1 MTDTN
6 SNDLLKKRMTSPLIN
21 KDPNASLPS
30 EMPMTMTLDQV
41 HVSDVLPRMKKNES
55 YNDLKESIRTS
66 GLDQAP
72 IVTKRPGD
80 DFYIIAKGGNTRL
93 EILKELYEETGDP
106 KFFRFNCVYQK
117 WQSESISIVGHLK
130 ENGLRSDYTFI
141 EKSLGV
147 SKLKSIYE
155 SDLNKPLS
163 YRELSSKLKEDGYP
177 ISHVLLSKMINTV
190 ELLYPF
196 IPEIS
201 KAGLSR
207 NNAEKILQL
216 RATCE
221 KKWKDIDEL
230 KSRDFNNEFGLI
242 LTQFDLS
249 PEIFSYER
257 LQDEVLGH
265 FSTLFKISYDDLNFD
280 LLSSKKIDDNSAN
293 KNKNDDKP
301 DLIEDDF
308 KDNYED
314 KEKVLNENQHHE
326 QDDLDGQGDLGGQS
340 STKKNINVFSLKI
353 SYEDNIS
360 SESIYEMIDENV
372 DEIKNNFNVEENQ
385 DLNNFLDSLTN
396 KSVMGGNI
404 YLNIDILLNSTSI
417 NDFVL
422 VRIFKLIKLI
432 KLLKEKN

>member
-1 MTDTN
+1 MTNTN

-30 EMPMTMTLDQV
+30 EMPMTITLDQV

-55 YNDLKESIRTS
+55 YNDLKESIRSS

-72 IVTKRPGD
+72 IITKRPGD

-93 EILKELYEETGDP
+93 EILKELYEETADP
-106 KFFRFNCVYQK
+106 AFFRFNCVYQK
-117 WQSESISIVGHLK
+117 WQSESKSIVGHLK

-155 SDLNKPLS
+155 SDLNKSLS
-163 YRELSSKLKEDGYP
+163 YREMSSKLKEDVYP

-196 IPEIS
+196 IPEIF

-216 RATCE
+216 RTTCE
-221 KKWKDIDEL
+221 KKWKDSDIDEL
-230 KSRDFNNEFGLI
+230 KSRDFNDEFGLI

-280 LLSSKKIDDNSAN
+280 LLSSKKIDDNDN
-293 KNKNDDKP
+293 KVDKEKNENDKP
-301 DLIEDDF
+301 NIIEDDF
-308 KDNYED
+308 KDNNTNTNTSYEELEHG
-314 KEKVLNENQHHE
+314 EKNE
-326 QDDLDGQGDLGGQS
+326 DDSDI
-340 STKKNINVFSLKI
+340 KKNINVFSLKI

-360 SESIYEMIDENV
+360 QESIFKIIDGTI
-372 DEIKNNFNVEENQ
+372 DEIKNNVNFEENQ

-396 KSVMGGNI
+396 ESVMGGNTH
-404 YLNIDILLNSTSI
+404 LNIDILFDSNI
-417 NDFVL
+417 DDFVL

-432 KLLKEKN
+432 KLLKEKY

>member
-1 MTDTN
+1 MTNTN

-21 KDPNASLPS
+21 KDPNASIPS
-30 EMPMTMTLDQV
+30 EMPMTITLDQV

-55 YNDLKESIRTS
+55 YNDLKESIRSS

-72 IVTKRPGD
+72 IITKRPGD

-93 EILKELYEETGDP
+93 EILKELYEETADP
-106 KFFRFNCVYQK
+106 AFFRFNCVYQK
-117 WQSESISIVGHLK
+117 WQSESKSIVGHLK

-155 SDLNKPLS
+155 SDLNKSLS

-196 IPEIS
+196 IPEIF

-216 RATCE
+216 RTTCE
-221 KKWKDIDEL
+221 KKWKDSDIDEL
-230 KSRDFNNEFGLI
+230 KSRDFNDEFGLI

-280 LLSSKKIDDNSAN
+280 LLSSKKIDDNDN
-293 KNKNDDKP
+293 KVDKEKNENDKP
-301 DLIEDDF
+301 NIIEDDF
-308 KDNYED
+308 KDNNTNTNTSYEELEHG
-314 KEKVLNENQHHE
+314 EKNE
-326 QDDLDGQGDLGGQS
+326 DDSDI
-340 STKKNINVFSLKI
+340 KKNINVFSLKI

-360 SESIYEMIDENV
+360 QESIFKIIDGTI
-372 DEIKNNFNVEENQ
+372 DEIKNNVNFEENQ

-396 KSVMGGNI
+396 ESVMGGNTH
-404 YLNIDILLNSTSI
+404 LNIDILFDSNI
-417 NDFVL
+417 DDFVL

-432 KLLKEKN
+432 KLLKEKY

>member
-1 MTDTN
+1 MTNTN

-30 EMPMTMTLDQV
+30 EMPMTITLDQV

-55 YNDLKESIRTS
+55 YNDLKESIRSS

-72 IVTKRPGD
+72 IITKRPGD

-93 EILKELYEETGDP
+93 EILKELYEETADP
-106 KFFRFNCVYQK
+106 AFFRFNCVYQK
-117 WQSESISIVGHLK
+117 WQSESKSIVGHLK

-155 SDLNKPLS
+155 SDLNKSLS

-196 IPEIS
+196 IPEIF

-216 RATCE
+216 RTTCE
-221 KKWKDIDEL
+221 KKWKDSDIDEL
-230 KSRDFNNEFGLI
+230 KSRDFNDEFGLI

-280 LLSSKKIDDNSAN
+280 LLSSKKIDDNDN
-293 KNKNDDKP
+293 KVDKEKNENDKP
-301 DLIEDDF
+301 NIIEDDF
-308 KDNYED
+308 KDNNTNTNTSYEELEHG
-314 KEKVLNENQHHE
+314 EKNE
-326 QDDLDGQGDLGGQS
+326 DDSDI
-340 STKKNINVFSLKI
+340 KKNINVFSLKI

-360 SESIYEMIDENV
+360 QESIFKIIDGTI
-372 DEIKNNFNVEENQ
+372 DEIKNNVNFEENQ

-396 KSVMGGNI
+396 ESVMGGNTH
-404 YLNIDILLNSTSI
+404 LNIDILFDSNI
-417 NDFVL
+417 DDFVL
-422 VRIFKLIKLI
+422 VRIFKLIKL
-432 KLLKEKN
+432 LKEKY

>member
-1 MTDTN
+1 MTNTN

-30 EMPMTMTLDQV
+30 EMPMTITLDQV

-55 YNDLKESIRTS
+55 YNDLKESIRSS

-72 IVTKRPGD
+72 IITKRPGD

-106 KFFRFNCVYQK
+106 AFFRFNCVYQK
-117 WQSESISIVGHLK
+117 WQSESKSIVGHLK

-155 SDLNKPLS
+155 SDLNKSLS

-196 IPEIS
+196 IPEIF

-216 RATCE
+216 RTTCE
-221 KKWKDIDEL
+221 KKWKDSDIDEL
-230 KSRDFNNEFGLI
+230 KSRDFNDEFGLI

-280 LLSSKKIDDNSAN
+280 LLSSKKIDDNDN
-293 KNKNDDKP
+293 KIDKEKTENDKP
-301 DLIEDDF
+301 NIIEDDF
-308 KDNYED
+308 KDNNTNNNTSYEELEHE
-314 KEKVLNENQHHE
+314 EKNEN
-326 QDDLDGQGDLGGQS
+326 D

-360 SESIYEMIDENV
+360 QESIFKIIDGTI
-372 DEIKNNFNVEENQ
+372 DEIKNNVNFEENQ

-396 KSVMGGNI
+396 ESVMGGNTH
-404 YLNIDILLNSTSI
+404 LNIDILFDSNI
-417 NDFVL
+417 DDFVL
-422 VRIFKLIKLI
+422 ARIFKLIKLI
-432 KLLKEKN
+432 KLLKEKY

>member
-1 MTDTN
+1 MTNTN

-30 EMPMTMTLDQV
+30 EMPMTITLDQV

-55 YNDLKESIRTS
+55 YNDLKESIRSS

-72 IVTKRPGD
+72 IITKRPGD

-93 EILKELYEETGDP
+93 EILKELYEETADP
-106 KFFRFNCVYQK
+106 AFFRFNCVYQK
-117 WQSESISIVGHLK
+117 WQSESKSIVGHLK

-155 SDLNKPLS
+155 SDLNKSLS

-196 IPEIS
+196 IPEIF

-216 RATCE
+216 RTTCE
-221 KKWKDIDEL
+221 KKWKDSDIDEL
-230 KSRDFNNEFGLI
+230 KSRDFNDEFGLI

-280 LLSSKKIDDNSAN
+280 LLSSKKIDDNDN
-293 KNKNDDKP
+293 KVDKEKNENDKP
-301 DLIEDDF
+301 NIIEDDF
-308 KDNYED
+308 KDNNTNTNTSYEELEHG
-314 KEKVLNENQHHE
+314 EKNE
-326 QDDLDGQGDLGGQS
+326 DDSDI
-340 STKKNINVFSLKI
+340 KKNINVFSLKI

-360 SESIYEMIDENV
+360 QESIFKIIDGTI
-372 DEIKNNFNVEENQ
+372 DEIKNNVNFEENQ

-396 KSVMGGNI
+396 ESVMGGNTH
-404 YLNIDILLNSTSI
+404 LNIDILFDSNI
-417 NDFVL
+417 DDFVL

-432 KLLKEKN
+432 KLLKEKY